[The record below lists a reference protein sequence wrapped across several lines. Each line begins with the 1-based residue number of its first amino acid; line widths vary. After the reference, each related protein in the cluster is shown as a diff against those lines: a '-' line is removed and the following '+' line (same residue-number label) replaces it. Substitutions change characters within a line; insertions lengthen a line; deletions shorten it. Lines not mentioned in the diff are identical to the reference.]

1 MKKLAILGAVGVLLS
16 CSTATVADDSGSSF
30 KIKDSFYN
38 TPNVLERLANNSID
52 LFASIELIQQEEESK
67 ILEDA
72 RQYALH
78 MNRFAINQQIEEL
91 SSYIGKTRY
100 VFSGSTPSGWDCS
113 GLVRWFYMGI
123 GIDIPHSASKQG
135 LLKPKVLIPT
145 TGDIVV
151 FKYKNSKSYIHSG
164 IYLGDG
170 KLIHAGFKKGMKT
183 ETISLDDPAFI
194 DQDHYFVRLLE
205 TK

>member
-1 MKKLAILGAVGVLLS
+1 MKKIAILGAVGVLLS

-30 KIKDSFYN
+30 KIENAFYN
-38 TPNVLERLANNSID
+38 NPDVLQLSANKNID
-52 LFASIELIQQEEESK
+52 LFASIELIQQEEEAK
-67 ILEDA
+67 ILENA

-78 MNRFAINQQIEEL
+78 MNKFAINQQIEEL

-100 VFSGSTPSGWDCS
+100 IFSGSTPSGWDCS
-113 GLVRWFYMGI
+113 GLVRWFYMELGI
-123 GIDIPHSASKQG
+123 EIPHSASKQG

-151 FKYKNSKSYIHSG
+151 FKYKNAKNYIHSG

-170 KLIHAGFKKGMKT
+170 ELIHAGFKKGMKT
-183 ETISLDDPAFI
+183 EIISLDDPAFVN
-194 DQDHYFVRLLE
+194 QEYYFVRLLE